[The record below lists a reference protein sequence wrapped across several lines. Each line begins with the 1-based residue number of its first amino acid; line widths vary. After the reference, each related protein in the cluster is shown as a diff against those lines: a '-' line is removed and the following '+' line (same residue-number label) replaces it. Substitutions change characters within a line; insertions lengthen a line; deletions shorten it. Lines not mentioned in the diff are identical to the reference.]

1 MRIRQIAL
9 VARAL
14 DPVVDD
20 LCAVL
25 GVEVAFNDPGVGEFG
40 LTNAVLALGDQF
52 IEVVCPVRGDATA
65 ARYLERRRGDGGY
78 MVILQS
84 ADLDADRARLARAG
98 VRIVWEIAFDDI
110 ATIHL
115 HPRDVGGAIVSLDR
129 PVPPA
134 SWRWGGP
141 AWEEKGRRS
150 DARAILGAEI
160 QSDDPRAL
168 AARWA
173 EVIGAPVA
181 HDAAGPPR
189 IELEGGHLR
198 FVAPDDERGPGITCV
213 RVALR
218 DPGAAIERARA
229 RHLTGADDRVTIG
242 GVRFDLV
249 AAR

>member
-1 MRIRQIAL
+1 
-9 VARAL
+9 
-14 DPVVDD
+14 
-20 LCAVL
+20 
-25 GVEVAFNDPGVGEFG
+25 
-40 LTNAVLALGDQF
+40 VLALGDQF
-52 IEVVCPVRGDATA
+52 LEVVSPFRAEATA

-84 ADLDADRARLARAG
+84 DDLDADRDRLAHAG

-129 PVPPA
+129 PTPPA
-134 SWRWGGP
+134 AWRWAGP
-141 AWEEKGRRS
+141 GWEEKGRRAE
-150 DARAILGAEI
+150 ARAILGAEI
-160 QSDDPRAL
+160 QSDDPHLL

-173 EVIGAPVA
+173 EVLGLPIVRTAG
-181 HDAAGPPR
+181 GPPC
-189 IELEGGHLR
+189 IDLDGGHLR
-198 FVAPDDERGPGITCV
+198 FVAPGDARGPGIGCI

-218 DPGAAIERARA
+218 DPDAGRARA
-229 RHLTGADDRVTIG
+229 RERRCVGADGRVTIG